1 MTHEKKFDTIYCI
14 SRHPP
19 PSLLQK
25 MPSKNTESQSDIS
38 SVIETLRLR
47 CESGGSVEYNEF
59 IGLLPCEVAAQV
71 RSSPQRYID
80 VFSAL
85 GVKVRCDHAKGPE
98 GGPQSPLRRSSGSR
112 PLSREEESDEF
123 TTIDESD
130 ELVRDIFNHYLFAP
144 RMYLGVLDRLG
155 EKGERFDHIVGG
167 RFCGR
172 SAAYMAL
179 LPSFRGRLS
188 CLMSRLSESSGPEPW
203 GELRRCYN
211 DLSFKQCVLEKLCD
225 NVYEN
230 IYLPYLRVSKREERQ
245 EASRL
250 EAMFGMPPAE
260 FLSSFSALLKA
271 MKSSQYAR
279 MRIIEANQRLVVFV
293 AKKYVGRG
301 LSFFDLIQ
309 EGNLGLVN
317 AVRKFN
323 RRRGHKF
330 STYAIWWIRQAISR
344 AIENYSR
351 TVRVPVHVIDQINR
365 MKREERKIAQ
375 RIHRAP
381 SDEELAR
388 SLQVDKSRIRQLR
401 KIAQKTLSLDE
412 KIGDEEDASYG
423 DFIADEKAECPAD
436 AADKSLLKDRM
447 AAVLNMLPSR
457 ERRVLEC
464 RYGLLDGIPH
474 TLDEIGE
481 MFNVTRE
488 RIRQMEI
495 SAMKALKSPAILAKL
510 SEFAHK

>member
-1 MTHEKKFDTIYCI
+1 
-14 SRHPP
+14 
-19 PSLLQK
+19 
-25 MPSKNTESQSDIS
+25 MPNKTEGQSEIS
-38 SVIETLRLR
+38 SVIEILRLR
-47 CESGGSVEYNEF
+47 CKSGGSIEYEEF
-59 IGLLPCEVAAQV
+59 VGLLPNDVAAQV
-71 RSSPQRYID
+71 RAAPQRYID
-80 VFSAL
+80 VFGAF
-85 GVKVRCDHAKGPE
+85 GVKVSTTPNVPSAQTAEGRCDAYRG
-98 GGPQSPLRRSSGSR
+98 QSSK
-112 PLSREEESDEF
+112 PLSREEEMDEF
-123 TTIDESD
+123 TTIDDSD
-130 ELVRDIFNHYLFAP
+130 DMVKDIFNHYLFAP
-144 RMYLGVLDRLG
+144 RMYLDVLDRLG

-179 LPSFRGRLS
+179 LPSLRNRLS
-188 CLMSRLSESSGPEPW
+188 TIISVLSPLSGREQW
-203 GELRRCYN
+203 SDLRKCFN
-211 DLSFKQCVLEKLCD
+211 DLSFKQSVLEKLCED
-225 NVYEN
+225 AYEN
-230 IYLPYLRVSKREERQ
+230 IYLPYLRVTRHEAESPMYRLERN
-245 EASRL
+245 RL
-250 EAMFGMPPAE
+250 EAMFGMPPDK
-260 FLSSFSALLKA
+260 FVSSFSALMEA
-271 MKSSQYAR
+271 MKSSESAR

-351 TVRVPVHVIDQINR
+351 TVRVPVHVIDQINK
-365 MKREERKIAQ
+365 MKREERRLFQ
-375 RIHRAP
+375 HLHRAP
-381 SDEELAR
+381 SDDELSRA
-388 SLQVDKSRIRQLR
+388 LQVDKTRIRQLR

-412 KIGDEEDASYG
+412 KIGDEEEASYG
-423 DFIADEKAECPAD
+423 DFIADDKAECPAE

-447 AAVLNMLPSR
+447 SDILKVLPDR

-495 SAMKALKSPAILAKL
+495 SAMKSLKSPEIMAKL
-510 SEFAHK
+510 AEFAT